1 MKNVMELKK
10 SGKPPSQF
18 ANTGKKRMNSIVS
31 NHSRLMWSARNIL
44 QCMMEEWR
52 KWFGGFE
59 MNKNNQ
65 FKAPAYVYILLV
77 LAAALA
83 LSACGR
89 SDDIPPTPIDPT
101 ATPKPAPGSIS
112 GVVWNDECLNAGGA
126 MAPGCVQSVGDNVL
140 IGNGML
146 DEGEPGIGSVQVLI
160 GPGICPSQGLAQTK
174 TAEDGSFSFESLDP
188 GEYCVTVKDLE
199 QSQGYWTY
207 PLRDK
212 TSKVSWTTITVKAG
226 QVVSNV
232 NFGWD
237 FLDQLPPTPTS
248 TPEPVC
254 LDQAKFIGDVTVPD
268 GTRFDQG
275 ASFTK
280 TWRFRNTGTCTWT
293 KDYAMVHVSGY
304 SLLGPD
310 VMTIP
315 SEVEPGEV
323 IDISIALKAPT
334 VNGSYTG
341 YWKFRNAEGELFGI
355 GNDGSSSF
363 WASIEIGP
371 EPEPEF
377 SDWRGEYFSNK
388 NLEGEPAFLKNDKT
402 LDKTWGLR
410 SPNEDYLPRDN
421 FSIRWTRELEF
432 AQKTYRFYMDITD
445 GGKLYI
451 DDVLVLNE
459 WRDSERR
466 LVTVD
471 VALKKGTHEIR
482 FEYYNAYG
490 GAVAQLWYEP
500 ITLLE
505 FEGWKAMY
513 WMNKT
518 LNSDLVLIREDSEIN
533 FDWGDDGPVSGG
545 RADKFSAQWKRS
557 VDFEAGLYAFR
568 ASSDDGIR
576 VYVDGA
582 LVMDEWHDGAGHDV
596 HAIQLDLSG
605 LHEITVQYYE
615 NAGKAKVK
623 FEWQLIEPQNHAP
636 EVVDD
641 NYSINQDE
649 VLEVELPGVLANDV
663 DPDGDA
669 LMVSVM
675 TAPSN
680 GTLEMYLDGSFVYTP
695 NAGFSGEDSFE
706 YVASD
711 GEIESALGLVSIT
724 VLPKGDD

>member
-1 MKNVMELKK
+1 MKQYPSYHKR
-10 SGKPPSQF
+10 SGADFLLSLV
-18 ANTGKKRMNSIVS
+18 GK
-31 NHSRLMWSARNIL
+31 W
-44 QCMMEEWR
+44 Q
-52 KWFGGFE
+52 KWFGGLE
-59 MNKNNQ
+59 MTKKNN
-65 FKAPAYVYILLV
+65 FKMPLYVSILILLT
-77 LAAALA
+77 AALA

-89 SDDIPPTPIDPT
+89 RDDIPPTPIDPT

-112 GVVWNDECLNAGGA
+112 GLVWNDECLNAGGV
-126 MAPGCVQSVGDNVL
+126 MAPGCVQSVDDNVL

-160 GPGICPSQGLAQTK
+160 GSGICPSQGLAQTT
-174 TAEDGSFSFESLDP
+174 TAEDGSFSFTSLDP

-199 QSQGYWTY
+199 PSQGYWTY
-207 PLRDK
+207 PVRDK

-237 FLDQLPPTPTS
+237 FLDQFPPTP

-254 LDQAKFIGDVTVPD
+254 IDQAQFIGDVTVPD

-280 TWRFRNTGTCTWT
+280 TWRFRNNGTCTWT
-293 KDYAMVHVSGY
+293 KDYTIVHLSGY

-310 VMTIP
+310 IMTMP

-323 IDISIALKAPT
+323 IDISMALKAPT
-334 VNGSYTG
+334 ADGSYTG
-341 YWKFRNAEGELFGI
+341 YWMFRNAEHELFGI
-355 GNDGSSSF
+355 GNAGDSSF
-363 WASIEIGP
+363 WASIEVGP
-371 EPEPEF
+371 EPGPEF

-388 NLEGEPAFLKNDKT
+388 NLDGEPAFLKNDKT

-432 AQKTYRFYMDITD
+432 AQKTYRFYLDITD

-459 WRDSERR
+459 WMDSERR

-471 VALKKGTHEIR
+471 VALKKGTHEIK

-500 ITLLE
+500 VTLSE

-518 LNSDLVLIREDSEIN
+518 LNSDLVLIREEGEIN

-545 RADKFSAQWKRS
+545 RADKFSAQWKRT
-557 VDFEAGLYAFR
+557 VDFEAGLYTFNV
-568 ASSDDGIR
+568 SSDDGIR

-582 LVMDEWHDGAGHDV
+582 LVIDEWHDGAGHDV
-596 HAIQLDLSG
+596 HSIELELSG

-615 NAGKAKVK
+615 NAGKAKVD
-623 FEWQLIEPQNHAP
+623 FEYQLIKPQNHAP
-636 EVVDD
+636 EANEDS
-641 NYSINQDE
+641 YSVNQDE

-663 DPDGDA
+663 DSDGDPLLVS
-669 LMVSVM
+669 LMV
-675 TAPSN
+675 APSH
-680 GTLEMYLDGSFVYTP
+680 GTVELRMDGSFRYTP
-695 NAGFSGEDSFE
+695 EEGFSGEDSFA
-706 YVASD
+706 YIASD
-711 GEIESALGLVSIT
+711 GEAQSELCTVEIM
-724 VLPKGDD
+724 VLPKENA